1 MAVGRRDPKGSSVKQ
16 GTVELVEQLPA
27 AASSAARARAIVRR
41 ALAGTDTPDVVDAAQ
56 LAVSEVITNA
66 LVHAGTV
73 IHLRVRLD
81 GTLFRV
87 EVADGS
93 PHFPSPRDYTSL
105 AGTGR
110 GLTLLDDSVDRWGV
124 HTRGDGKVVWFEIR
138 TDGAASDT
146 ARAAEPRTGRA
157 ERVPDDGDVTVRVE
171 LLNVPLLMHAAW
183 QEHAAALLRDYLLV
197 QLHHDPL
204 ALERHAEASD
214 ALTVLHDQLPA
225 PHLDDVPEAI
235 MATALE
241 PHVSLEAA
249 TLTVPRLSVTH
260 FQTLDDLLDQAVAA
274 ADAGR
279 LLVPVTQPE
288 VQEMRTWLCQQVHDQ
303 SVDGAAPVPWAART
317 DIWQPVRVADVP
329 DWDAQDVS
337 GSPVALLATDES
349 SVVVAV
355 SPATLALLGFQDADE
370 LVGRR
375 VITIIPPRFR
385 QAHIAGTTLHVVN
398 GRSPLLGVRV
408 TVPVLLADGS
418 ERMVELLIEPRRE
431 ASGRKGFIAEFFP
444 LQDVDAG

>member
-1 MAVGRRDPKGSSVKQ
+1 MKQ
-16 GTVELVEQLPA
+16 GTVELVEHLPA
-27 AASSAARARAIVRR
+27 AASSAARARAIVRQ
-41 ALAGTDTPDVVDAAQ
+41 ALADTDTPDVVDAAQ

-81 GTLFRV
+81 GALFRV
-87 EVADGS
+87 EVGDGS

-110 GLTLLDDSVDRWGV
+110 GLTLLDDSVDRWGA
-124 HTRGDGKVVWFEIR
+124 HPRGDGKVVWFEIR
-138 TDGAASDT
+138 TDGVASDP
-146 ARAAEPRTGRA
+146 ARAVGPRTGRA
-157 ERVPDDGDVTVRVE
+157 ERAPDAGDVTVRVQ

-197 QLHHDPL
+197 QLDDDPL

-214 ALTVLHDQLPA
+214 ALSVLHDQLPA
-225 PHLDDVPEAI
+225 PDLHDAPEAI

-249 TLTVPRLSVTH
+249 TLTMPRVSVTH

-274 ADAGR
+274 AEAGR
-279 LLVPVTQPE
+279 LLVPATQPE
-288 VQEMRTWLCQQVHDQ
+288 VQEMRTWLCRQVHDQ
-303 SVDGAAPVPWAART
+303 SVEGAAPAPWAART
-317 DIWQPVRVADVP
+317 DIWQPVRVTDVP

-337 GSPVALLATDES
+337 SSPVALLATDES

-418 ERMVELLIEPRRE
+418 ERMVELLIEPRRQ
-431 ASGRKGFIAEFFP
+431 ATGRKVFIAEFFP
-444 LQDVDAG
+444 LQDEHAV